1 MKSALRLSLALL
13 LVLAA
18 LSFAGQANA
27 AQASQKSFVIAPF
40 AVNAPQSYSYL
51 SKAVPGVI
59 QSKLNRPGALEGRNL
74 GGKPLSAA
82 EARKALAS
90 SGADY
95 VVFGAVNVMGN
106 DGSIELSCLDKSGK
120 VWSRTAE
127 TPMSGLT
134 GAVQN
139 LSSALGSEVMGV
151 SVADKPAFMTRQPG
165 QTAPSQAQA
174 GGEIIVN
181 ETGQQ
186 QTYLNPQ
193 FRYQGA
199 GASDGS
205 RLRSQR
211 LKENMVDMAVADFN
225 GDGKNEIAV
234 LGDHNLAI
242 YLWEAGGKLRQL
254 GSTTVSAS
262 NMNFSM
268 RAMDLNRDGA
278 AELVVATFEEESNKP
293 YSFFFSFKGN
303 KFSQFA
309 RRIPYFASVL
319 RMPPNFTP
327 VLVGQGFDSVKLFAP
342 GVHQLVKSGDSYALG
357 GRISLPTGATVFN
370 VAWIPAGKDNSQ
382 DLIAMLTDDERVKLF
397 QANASTPLHTTME
410 RFSGSATGMDFY
422 KTMPGLGIDRTGQL
436 PGKIYA
442 PMRMISA
449 DLGRTGEHVLMLNK
463 PISTASQFFDRYRFF
478 PQGEIHALYWD
489 GVGLALKW
497 KTRRI
502 RGSVAEID
510 LADVTN
516 DGIIDLVVGVNTSPE
531 LGVGSRQCMI
541 LAYPLDL
548 SRMDP
553 NAPADMS
560 DFEVNPGR

>member
-1 MKSALRLSLALL
+1 MKPALRLSLALS
-13 LVLAA
+13 LVVAVLCLAGA
-18 LSFAGQANA
+18 ASA
-27 AQASQKSFVIAPF
+27 AQPSQKSFVIAPF

-51 SKAVPGVI
+51 AKAVPGTI
-59 QSKLNRPGALEGRNL
+59 QGKLNRPGTLEGKSL
-74 GGKPLSAA
+74 QGKALSAA
-82 EARKALAS
+82 EARKALSS

-95 VVFGAVNVMGN
+95 AVFGTINVMGN
-106 DGSIELSCLDKSGK
+106 DCVIELNCVDKAGK
-120 VWSRTAE
+120 TWSRTAE
-127 TPMSGLT
+127 SPVSGLT

-151 SVADKPAFMTRQPG
+151 TVAAKPAFMTRQPG
-165 QTAPSQAQA
+165 QTAPA
-174 GGEIIVN
+174 GARQSGDIVVN

-193 FRYQGA
+193 LRYQGA
-199 GASDGS
+199 GTGDGS

-211 LKENMVDMAVADFN
+211 IKENMVDMAVADFN
-225 GDGKNEIAV
+225 GDGKNEIAF
-234 LGDHNLAI
+234 LGDHSLTI
-242 YLWEAGGKLRQL
+242 YLWEEGGRLKQL
-254 GSTTVSAS
+254 GTTTVSAS
-262 NMNFSM
+262 NLNFSM

-278 AELVVATFEEESNKP
+278 ADLVIATFEEDSNRP
-293 YSFFFSFKGN
+293 YSYFYSFKGN
-303 KFSQFA
+303 KLSQCA
-309 RRIPYFASVL
+309 ERIPYFASVL
-319 RMPPNFTP
+319 RTPPNFTP
-327 VLVGQGFDSVKLFAP
+327 TLVGQAFDSIKLFAP
-342 GVHQLVKSGDSYALG
+342 GVHQLVKSGNRYSLG
-357 GRISLPTGATVFN
+357 ARISLPSGANVFN
-370 VAWIPAGKDNSQ
+370 VAWIPAGKDNSS
-382 DLIAMLTDDERVKLF
+382 DMLAMLTDDERIKLF
-397 QANASTPLHTTME
+397 QANGSTPVHTTME

-422 KTMPGLGIDRTGQL
+422 KTMPGLGTDKTGQL

-442 PMRMISA
+442 PMRMIAA

-531 LGVGSRQCMI
+531 LGIGSRQSMI
-541 LAYPLDL
+541 LAYPLDV
-548 SRMDP
+548 SQMDP
-553 NAPADMS
+553 NTPADMS
-560 DFEVNPGR
+560 DFEVNPNR